1 MIFKRGNSDEGD
13 DSAEVG
19 RGPEDKSGA
28 PPLKPFSRRG
38 AHGAGGSAPA
48 EGGGRTDVPRQISD
62 IGMRG
67 NRSRPVQGDS
77 NKLIVGRDI
86 RLKGEISACSRLVVE
101 GHVEASLVDARI
113 LEVTPTGH
121 FKGNAEVDEADISGR
136 FEGEL
141 VARDKLIVRTQG
153 RISGSV
159 RYARIIVESGGVVA
173 GDMQALPPTEK
184 PAGPKPDSGTP
195 GPTTSPNKTP

>member
-1 MIFKRGNSDEGD
+1 MIFKRGDSEDGE

-19 RGPEDKSGA
+19 REAEDKSGA

-38 AHGAGGSAPA
+38 AHGVAGAAS
-48 EGGGRTDVPRQISD
+48 ESGGRTDVPRQISD

-101 GHVEASLVDARI
+101 GHVEASLVDART

-121 FKGNAEVDEADISGR
+121 FKGNAEVEEADISGR

-141 VARDKLIVRTQG
+141 IARDKLIVRNQG
-153 RISGSV
+153 KISGSV
-159 RYARIIVESGGVVA
+159 RYGRIIVEWGGVVA
-173 GDMQALPPTEK
+173 GDMQALPATDRPGQKRE
-184 PAGPKPDSGTP
+184 GGMSGSGIGTDK
-195 GPTTSPNKTP
+195 TS

>member
-1 MIFKRGNSDEGD
+1 MIFKRGDSEDGE

-19 RGPEDKSGA
+19 REAEDKSGA

-38 AHGAGGSAPA
+38 AQGVAGAAS

-77 NKLIVGRDI
+77 SKLIVGRDI
-86 RLKGEISACSRLVVE
+86 RLKGEISACSRIVVE
-101 GHVEASLVDARI
+101 GYVEASLVDART

-121 FKGNAEVDEADISGR
+121 FKGNAEVEEADISGH

-141 VARDKLIVRTQG
+141 IARYKLIVRNQG
-153 RISGSV
+153 KISGSV
-159 RYARIIVESGGVVA
+159 RYGRIIVESGGVVA
-173 GDMQALPPTEK
+173 GDMQALPATDRPGQKRE
-184 PAGPKPDSGTP
+184 GGLSGSRIGTDK
-195 GPTTSPNKTP
+195 TS